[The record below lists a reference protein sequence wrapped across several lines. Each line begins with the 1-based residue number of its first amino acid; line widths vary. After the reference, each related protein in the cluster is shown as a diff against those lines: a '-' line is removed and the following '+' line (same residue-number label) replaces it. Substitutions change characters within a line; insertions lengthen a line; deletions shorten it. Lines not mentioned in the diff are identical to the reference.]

1 MKQEII
7 FGLAL
12 GGGGAR
18 GAVHIGV
25 FMELER
31 LGLQPDVGNIGLFD
45 FHRLDDGIAVGR
57 EAAQAADKELQEL
70 AERVPEAGGN

>member
-1 MKQEII
+1 MKQDII

-25 FMELER
+25 LMELER

-45 FHRLDDGIAVGR
+45 FHLLDDGIAVGR
-57 EAAQAADKELQEL
+57 EAARAVDQELQESAKL
-70 AERVPEAGGN
+70 VREAEGN